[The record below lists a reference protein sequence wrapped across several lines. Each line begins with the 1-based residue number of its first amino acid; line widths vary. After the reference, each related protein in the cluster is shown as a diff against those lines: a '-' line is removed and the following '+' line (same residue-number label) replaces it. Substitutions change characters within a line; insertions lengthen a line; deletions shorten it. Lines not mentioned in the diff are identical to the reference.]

1 MGGVIFVD
9 LRDREGILQV
19 VFDARNLSPADFAV
33 ADRLK
38 SESVIAVRGDI
49 RIRGEETYNPK
60 LETGTIELAA
70 REIELLSRA
79 ETLPFS
85 LEEGERVRESVRMK
99 YRYLDIRRP
108 QLQKNLRFRH
118 RVVRAVEDFL
128 DGAGFLQVETPM
140 LTRSTPEGA
149 RDYLVPSRVHPGS
162 FYRCG

>member
-1 MGGVIFVD
+1 MCI
-9 LRDREGILQV
+9 RDS
-19 VFDARNLSPADFAV
+19 LSPADFAV

-38 SESVIAVRGDI
+38 SESVISVRGDI

-118 RVVRAVEDFL
+118 RVVRAVEMCIRDRSCTTAR
-128 DGAGFLQVETPM
+128 GT
-140 LTRSTPEGA
+140 STPTTPT
-149 RDYLVPSRVHPGS
+149 RR
-162 FYRCG
+162 